1 MANELEE
8 LLDFLCSPSPSVKKA
23 AVDIVRGLTGSEDGL
38 QSLSKYSKIA
48 LPSLARL
55 LSENKEVSEPAAEA
69 LVNLSQNSELAG
81 KMVQMGMIKT
91 AMDLLYKPDSSI
103 TRLLVMLLVNL
114 TQLDYGISSL
124 LQVEDEQIQGLYV
137 MKLVRSFCQSSSEAS
152 DDPFEHV
159 GSILVNISKKEAGRK
174 ILLDPKRGL
183 LKQIVRQFDSSNY
196 LRKKGVS
203 GTIRN
208 CCFEAEHQLQ
218 NLLLISEF
226 LWPALLLPVAGN
238 KVYKEEDTSKIP
250 LELASA
256 LRIEREPVDD
266 PEIRIQALES
276 IYLITLQEA
285 GLRAFWSVN
294 GPRVLQVGYEDEGDP
309 KVMEAYEQVGS
320 LLVHGSGTED
330 PSTQTSK

>member
-8 LLDFLCSPSPSVKKA
+8 LLGFLCSPSPSVKKA

-55 LSENKEVSEPAAEA
+55 LSENKEVSEPATEA

-137 MKLVRSFCQSSSEAS
+137 MKLVRSFCRSSSEAS